1 MMALNYL
8 ITTLFDLYLMIV
20 ILRVWLQLARADFYN
35 PFSQFVV
42 RATNPLLKPLR
53 RIIPGVG
60 GIDWAGIV
68 LAIIVAAVRWL
79 LIMQLTNGFV
89 YWSAVPL
96 LGILTVIKQ
105 AGLLLYWILIIRAI
119 LSWVSQGRSP
129 IEYVMMQLT
138 EPFLAP
144 LRRIIPPMGGLDLSV
159 LVLFV
164 LLNFINILLTTNIPY
179 WRLA

>member
-8 ITTLFDLYLMIV
+8 ITHLFNLYLMIV

-89 YWSAVPL
+89 FWTAVPL
-96 LGILTVIKQ
+96 RGILTVIKQ